1 MHNMSC
7 DTVGLSSGNTIIK
20 KARNSSFEFLRIIAM
35 YSITICHLATH
46 GNFGFDSKVLS
57 VPRFWWYFIELGGN
71 FGVNVFVLISGYFLI
86 LDDSG
91 VFNLKKVLKIWGQV
105 FFYSV
110 LIYIVFGLLGVS
122 EFSFPGLVKTI
133 FPIISEGWWFAST
146 YFVLF
151 LLHPFL
157 NMFLNHIDKKTFQS
171 LLVLLIIIWCIIP
184 SFSFS
189 EYQSNNLLWFI
200 TLYAIAAYIRLFNL
214 NPVFKLKH
222 YVFLCI
228 LFSVLRYLSGIILI
242 IIGTK
247 IAFATAHSLA
257 FYRMQSVLTLLS
269 ALSMFMVFKN
279 INMSYKRWINV
290 IASASFGVYLIHD
303 HRVVREFLWIKLFN
317 VALYQNSLLLI
328 PYSLGVVFF
337 IYLTCT
343 IIDILRQA
351 VFEKVFLNA
360 VEKEAVH
367 ITKPVEAAITICKKA
382 LFGN

>member
-1 MHNMSC
+1 MGC

-20 KARNSSFEFLRIIAM
+20 NARNSSFELLRIISM
-35 YSITICHLATH
+35 YSIIICHLATH
-46 GNFGFDSKVLS
+46 GNFGFDSQILS

-91 VFNLKKVLKIWGQV
+91 VVNLKKVLKLWGQV

-122 EFSFPGLVKTI
+122 EFSFLGLVKTI
-133 FPIISEGWWFAST
+133 FPITHEEWWFAST
-146 YFVLF
+146 YVVLY

-157 NMFLNHIDKKTFQS
+157 NMLLNHIDKKTFQN

-200 TLYAIAAYIRLFNL
+200 TLYSIAAYIRLFDL
-214 NPVFKLKH
+214 NPIFELKH
-222 YVFLCI
+222 YVRLCI
-228 LFSVLRYLSGIILI
+228 LFSALRYLTGIVLI

-247 IAFATAHSLA
+247 LAFATAHALA

-279 INMSYKRWINV
+279 INMSYSWWINV
-290 IASASFGVYLIHD
+290 IASGTFGVYLIHD
-303 HRVVREFLWIKLFN
+303 HRIIREFLWIKLFN
-317 VALYQNSLLLI
+317 VASYQNTVLLI
-328 PYSLGVVFF
+328 PYSIGVVFL

-343 IIDILRQA
+343 LIDLLRQV
-351 VFEKVFLNA
+351 VFEKVFLSA
-360 VEKEAVH
+360 AEKEATH
-367 ITKPVEAAITICKKA
+367 ITEPVEAAITICKRVV
-382 LFGN
+382 FGN